1 MPTPLV
7 SVVIAT
13 YNSGDYLR
21 EAVDSVLSQTVTD
34 LELLVVDDGST
45 DGTRDLI
52 ANVSDPRVIYIW
64 QPNGGQTVAKN
75 HGVRRSRGEFIG
87 FCDGD
92 DYWYPNKL
100 ELQLPKFNQ
109 SSRTGVVYS
118 PADTIDEHGKLLGG
132 EIAEKFSGQ
141 VTDELFLRNFVP
153 FGTAM
158 VRRRCMEEVGG
169 FDESLAMGIDWDLW
183 LRISARYHFDY
194 VPQSTYAY
202 RIWSGQMSRNWRGRY
217 SNAFRIMDNFLRQ
230 HPDAVAQDVRRR
242 ALANTYSNR
251 ARARMHE
258 HPTAAVQDA
267 AQGIAL
273 DPWASYSWKTA
284 GRTLINALRTR
295 GKVTEFER
303 RGENYYAIKRSLSRA
318 VRLLTRTE
326 PRIFMYHRF
335 GWKAAERAMSADEFR
350 SQMLILKARCDVVT
364 LTELFDTKRTE
375 NGRPQAVVT
384 VDDGYEDFFRIA
396 YPVLR
401 ELDLRA
407 TVFVTTGFVDRKL
420 YLWPDHIRALLDRST
435 AGTVD
440 LGGFWAGQQV
450 NLTNKNEREL
460 TWNRLADQLVFVT
473 ECVRTTAIEDL
484 ARSLGLALSDGDMT
498 PYEAMTWEQL
508 RELRSAGFEIG
519 DHSQFHA
526 SLSLLP
532 PEKLA
537 SELINSKRLL
547 EAKLGS
553 PVRSF
558 AYPNGTRQ
566 DATANV
572 IAAVSQAG
580 YEQAVLSVPSKVSA
594 TVRFELGRF
603 SGTCSPERFRSLVDG
618 FGILRR

>member
-1 MPTPLV
+1 MPHPLV

-13 YNSGDYLR
+13 YNSGAYLR
-21 EAVDSVLSQTVTD
+21 EAIDSVLGQTISD

-45 DGTRDLI
+45 DDTRSLVASI
-52 ANVSDPRVIYIW
+52 ADPRLTYIW

-75 HGVRRSRGEFIG
+75 HGVRRSSGDFIG

-100 ELQLPKFNQ
+100 ELQLPKFEQ
-109 SSRTGVVYS
+109 SARTGVVYS
-118 PADTIDEHGKLLGG
+118 PADTIDEHGKSLGG

-141 VTDELFLRNFVP
+141 VTHELFLRNFVP
-153 FGTAM
+153 FGTAL

-217 SNAFRIMDNFLRQ
+217 SNAFRIMDNFVRR
-230 HPDAVAQDVRRR
+230 HPDAVAPRIQRR
-242 ALANTYSNR
+242 AFANTYSNR

-258 HPTAAVQDA
+258 HPMAAVQDA

-273 DPWASYSWKTA
+273 DPWATYSWKTA

-303 RGENYYAIKRSLSRA
+303 RGDNHYALKRSISPA
-318 VRLLTRTE
+318 VRLLTSAE

-335 GWKAAERAMSADEFR
+335 GRKAAERAMSPDEFR

-364 LTELFDTKRTE
+364 LSELFDPKRIG
-375 NGRPQAVVT
+375 NGKPRAVVT

-407 TVFVTTGFVDRKL
+407 TVFVTTGFIDRKL
-420 YLWPDHIRALLDRST
+420 HLWPDRIRALLDRT
-435 AGTVD
+435 PAGSVS
-440 LGGFWAGQQV
+440 LSGFWAGQQA
-450 NLTNKNEREL
+450 NLTNKQEREL
-460 TWNRLADQLVFVT
+460 TWNRLADQLVFVA
-473 ECVRTTAIEDL
+473 EPVRNAALEDL
-484 ARSLGLALSDGDMT
+484 ASSLGVTLDDADMK
-498 PYEAMTWEQL
+498 PYDAMTWEQL
-508 RELRSAGFEIG
+508 QELRNAGFEIG
-519 DHSQFHA
+519 DHSPSHA
-526 SLSLLP
+526 SLSLVP
-532 PEKLA
+532 PEELGA
-537 SELINSKRLL
+537 ELINSKRLL
-547 EAKLGS
+547 ESKLGT

-566 DATANV
+566 DAPDNV
-572 IAAVSQAG
+572 IAAVRQAG
-580 YEQAVLSVPSKVSA
+580 YAQAVLSVPSAVSA
-594 TVRFELGRF
+594 DTRFELGRF